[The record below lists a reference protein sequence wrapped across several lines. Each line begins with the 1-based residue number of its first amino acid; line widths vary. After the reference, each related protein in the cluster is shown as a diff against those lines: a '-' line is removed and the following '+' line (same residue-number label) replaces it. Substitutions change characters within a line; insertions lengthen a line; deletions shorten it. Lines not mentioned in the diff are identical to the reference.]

1 MNKITFKG
9 KEYPT
14 RTFVV
19 EFDEMQHTYTIAT
32 ESLAE
37 ALGVHGAKDLTGRA
51 EQIDNEIYYYVEDEQ
66 IKLGADEICNDHL
79 DIPMEFVKE
88 IK

>member
-9 KEYPT
+9 QEYPT
-14 RTFVV
+14 RTFVTLF
-19 EFDEMQHTYTIAT
+19 EGREATYTIAT

-37 ALGVHGAKDLTGRA
+37 ALGIHSDEGLVGRA
-51 EQIDNEIYYYVEDEQ
+51 EDIDQSIYYYVEDEQ
-66 IKLGADEICNDHL
+66 IELGADEICNDLL
-79 DIPMEFVKE
+79 DVSMEFIKE

>member
-1 MNKITFKG
+1 MIKFKG

-32 ESLAE
+32 ESLSE
-37 ALGVHGAKDLTGRA
+37 AMGDNKEKHGTRA
-51 EQIDNEIYYYVEDEQ
+51 NEIDNQIYFYVEDEV
-66 IKLGADEICNDHL
+66 IELGADEICNDHL

>member
-1 MNKITFKG
+1 MIKFKG

-37 ALGVHGAKDLTGRA
+37 ALGVHSGEDLTGRA
-51 EQIDNEIYYYVEDEQ
+51 EDIDQSIYYYVEDDQ
-66 IKLGADEICNDHL
+66 IELGADEICNDLL
-79 DIPMEFVKE
+79 DIPMEFIKE